1 MCVCV
6 LDPIKHGQPIH
17 ASSIKHFNVVSIFE
31 NAQLP
36 IASHSSGRVA
46 AVEYHF
52 LAPRMD
58 QLK

>member
-1 MCVCV
+1 MRNLLGFSRANV
-6 LDPIKHGQPIH
+6 
-17 ASSIKHFNVVSIFE
+17 SILPKRRQTPQTCIFE